1 MKFFQIIWLF
11 CNYLV
16 ASSGDNCPLE
26 PLTDTNSAVHS
37 SLCSLIRTNKQLAY
51 YGVFDEHVCRSSGT
65 VCGINGV
72 TYNSECEA
80 MSGNIKVKT

>member
-1 MKFFQIIWLF
+1 MS
-11 CNYLV
+11 
-16 ASSGDNCPLE
+16 ASGENCPLE
-26 PLTDTNSAVHS
+26 PLTDTSLAVHS
-37 SLCSLIRTNKQLAY
+37 SLCSLMRTNKKLAY

-80 MSGNIKVKT
+80 MSGKFYLS